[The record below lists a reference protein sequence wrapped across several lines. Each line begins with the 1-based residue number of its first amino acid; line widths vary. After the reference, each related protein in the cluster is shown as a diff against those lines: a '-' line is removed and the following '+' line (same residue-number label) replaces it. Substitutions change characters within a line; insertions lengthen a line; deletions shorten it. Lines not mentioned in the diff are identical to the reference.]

1 MVEDVQ
7 VAPPQ
12 AGEVRIKILSTALCH
27 TDYYTWSGK
36 VYLSFPPLSL
46 PRLLRGSPNLGLV
59 CGLPWT
65 CHSHWYWQSLSVPTP
80 TTHPVAARADSWWL
94 NENGI
99 GFSRLLILTGR
110 VTAFTPNNLG
120 IGLDSG

>member
-36 VYLSFPPLSL
+36 VDLSFPPLSL
-46 PRLLRGSPNLGLV
+46 PSSLALRFSESRFCVWCYKGLSLTLVLAVTVCPN
-59 CGLPWT
+59 PN
-65 CHSHWYWQSLSVPTP
+65 HSSSGRQS
-80 TTHPVAARADSWWL
+80 R
-94 NENGI
+94 
-99 GFSRLLILTGR
+99 
-110 VTAFTPNNLG
+110 
-120 IGLDSG
+120 